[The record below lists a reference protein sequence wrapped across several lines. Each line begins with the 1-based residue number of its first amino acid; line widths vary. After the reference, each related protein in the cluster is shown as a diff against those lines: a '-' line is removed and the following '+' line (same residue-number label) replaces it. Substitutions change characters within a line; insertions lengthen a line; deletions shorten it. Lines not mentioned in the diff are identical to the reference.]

1 MDSAKVAT
9 GAALPE
15 RKFGPLTKTDIV
27 RYQGA
32 SGDFNPI
39 HHDEAFAAA
48 AGMPGV
54 FSVGML
60 QAGYLGTYCV
70 ELFGPES
77 VRRIAVRFA
86 DQVWPGDRLT
96 CRGVVTDVVSTD
108 DGRCAEL
115 ELSISRAEDGVAVS
129 ATATVL
135 LGSELQGTAR
145 KGVEHVWT
153 CTGHRRHGRGRR
165 RHGEVVAAPR
175 C

>member
-1 MDSAKVAT
+1 MIARLPDAGLVV
-9 GAALPE
+9 GGALPE
-15 RKFGPLTKTDIV
+15 RAFGPQTRTDIV

-39 HHDEAFAAA
+39 HHDDEFARS

-77 VRRIAVRFA
+77 VRRLAVRFA
-86 DQVWPGDRLT
+86 ERVWPGDELV
-96 CRGVVTDVVSTD
+96 CRGV
-108 DGRCAEL
+108 
-115 ELSISRAEDGVAVS
+115 ISAITPTEDGHTVELDLSVGRVGGGHADGTAVF

-135 LGSELQGTAR
+135 VRPTGSD
-145 KGVEHVWT
+145 
-153 CTGHRRHGRGRR
+153 
-165 RHGEVVAAPR
+165 GER
-175 C
+175 TTR